1 MCLVIYHFRIGKPI
15 HAIAAPNTPTLLM
28 KTIRIICLF
37 LVGLSAYGQPVIQ
50 VSGTTYSAGQTA
62 TVRASAVV
70 STNNAV
76 VVSSGAN
83 VTFQAGDS
91 IVLNPGFSVRA
102 GGSFTARLST
112 NKAQFIKQTVPARMA
127 PGQVSP
133 VSITL
138 RNIGKTTWAS
148 GSGFKLGSQSIQDN
162 MLWGS
167 NRVALATSPTAPG
180 QDQVF
185 TFNITAPASPG
196 TYSFQWLMLQ
206 EGTEWFGES
215 TPLVSLRIE
224 SYVPGDNDDG
234 LPISFTTDSTNT
246 GVPDSVKAALG
257 LNVTTPA
264 TSVPGTSQGYQYDEI
279 KRLKSGPGR
288 SYTPD
293 PENNIVSP

>member
-1 MCLVIYHFRIGKPI
+1 
-15 HAIAAPNTPTLLM
+15 M
-28 KTIRIICLF
+28 KSIRLISLF

-70 STNNAV
+70 STNSSV

-91 IVLNPGFSVRA
+91 IVLNPGFSVQA

-112 NKAQFIKQTVPARMA
+112 NKAQFIKQTVPARLA

-148 GSGFKLGSQSIQDN
+148 GSGFKLGSQAVQDN
-162 MLWGS
+162 TLWTGS
-167 NRVALATSPTAPG
+167 NRVALTTSPTAPG

-206 EGTEWFGES
+206 EGVEWFGEI
-215 TPLVSLRIE
+215 TPLVSLRID
-224 SYVPGDNDDG
+224 SYAPGDDDDG
-234 LPISFTTDSTNT
+234 LPSSFTTDSTNT

-257 LNVTTPA
+257 LNVNTPS

-279 KRLKSGPGR
+279 KRLTNGPGR
-288 SYTPD
+288 SYTQD